1 MWREG
6 EQGARGPGGSR
17 GVLGPV
23 NSVLEGG
30 ELDGGTPGVRED
42 SGPPLQCAGGPGI
55 VLVEA
60 IEGRFL
66 DD

>member
-6 EQGARGPGGSR
+6 EQGGWGSR
-17 GVLGPV
+17 RVLGPV

-30 ELDGGTPGVRED
+30 GLDGGTPGVQED

>member
-1 MWREG
+1 M
-6 EQGARGPGGSR
+6 
-17 GVLGPV
+17 

-30 ELDGGTPGVRED
+30 ELDGGTPGVQED